1 MKFAPLVENE
11 ILKLLKRRRFRV
23 ALLILVALNGL
34 IVFAQTQAKDR
45 RPGRDWRI
53 EAQERVARMQNWER
67 SGRLPKT
74 QLRWVRFEIARVQY
88 HLDRN
93 VNPDSV
99 SGPLFA
105 RAFASASSYLLL
117 PLLAILFAADIV
129 SSEFAQGTIKL
140 LLTRPVG
147 RARVLSSKLAA
158 LVVAITLTVAL
169 GGLVAYLFGGL
180 AFGYRGWGAPVL
192 TGFRLSGETFDPA
205 GVRSLPLWEDALI
218 AFGRVPDVGRAALD
232 RRRDGDDGRRPDRG
246 NDPAPRRAVL
256 GGATLSLRDE
266 PAPSRLLLRVAGS
279 DHRNDPAVL
288 GRRSHHLGGRC
299 GGRGVRRISAE
310 GRARLTTAKTSPRE
324 RPAGNSEAP
333 GREAPR

>member
-1 MKFAPLVENE
+1 MRFAPLVENE

-45 RPGRDWRI
+45 RPQRDWRI

-67 SGRLPKT
+67 SGRLPQT

-93 VNPDSV
+93 VDPEAI

-105 RAFASASSYLLL
+105 RGFSSASSYLLF

-147 RARVLSSKLAA
+147 RARVLSSKFAA
-158 LVVAITLTVAL
+158 LVVAITLTIML
-169 GGLVAYLFGGL
+169 GGVVAYLFGGL

-192 TGFRLSGETFDPA
+192 AGFRLTGDVFDPES
-205 GVRSLPLWEDALI
+205 VRSLPLWKDTLLSFGLAWYAALAVGAIAFLTSVVLRSTAAAMGTMLAALI
-218 AFGRVPDVGRAALD
+218 AGTILPRVAPTWEAQRYLFVTNLPLPDYYSGSPAPITGMTVPFSVAVLTVWAVAAALVAYAVFL
-232 RRRDGDDGRRPDRG
+232 RRD
-246 NDPAPRRAVL
+246 VL
-256 GGATLSLRDE
+256 A
-266 PAPSRLLLRVAGS
+266 
-279 DHRNDPAVL
+279 
-288 GRRSHHLGGRC
+288 
-299 GGRGVRRISAE
+299 
-310 GRARLTTAKTSPRE
+310 
-324 RPAGNSEAP
+324 
-333 GREAPR
+333 